1 MKTVFL
7 FDLDGTLCNSRKPVT
22 NKLVSLLAEVNKSH
36 EVGILTGSDLD
47 FLQEQCK
54 DLFKALGYEQKV
66 YAMACNGTKSFS
78 VSLDSES
85 SVKYTLIKEENL
97 REKIGEEKFKIVM
110 RELIYEQTE
119 SMIDYDFPLT
129 GNFVTY
135 RGSTINWCPVGRC
148 ANDKDRA
155 AFKKEDADKNIR
167 TSHVENIK
175 RAFIENN
182 ISELTVTVAGDTSF
196 DIYPKTWDKTYAMQF
211 FEGYDVYFWG
221 DRMSEGGNDY
231 TMHMR
236 SDVKSF
242 PVEDPKDTYKS
253 IKKVIKNIKE
263 KKNVKN

>member
-7 FDLDGTLCNSRKPVT
+7 FDLDGTLCESRKPVVT
-22 NKLVSLLAEVNKSH
+22 NLITLLTKANKEV

-47 FLQEQCK
+47 FLKEQCK
-54 DLFKALGYEQKV
+54 ELFKKLGHENKV
-66 YAMACNGTKSFS
+66 YALACNGTKSFLVDKKDDKVNYS
-78 VSLDSES
+78 
-85 SVKYTLIKEENL
+85 LIKEENL

-135 RGSTINWCPVGRC
+135 RGSTVNWCPVGRC
-148 ANDKDRA
+148 ANDEDRA
-155 AFKKEDADKNIR
+155 AFKKEDKDKNIR
-167 TSHVENIK
+167 ATHVENIK
-175 RAFIENN
+175 RAFIENS
-182 ISELTVTVAGDTSF
+182 IADLTVTVAGDTSF

-221 DRMSEGGNDY
+221 DRMSDGGNDY

-236 SDVKSF
+236 NDVNSF

-253 IKKVIKNIKE
+253 LKKALKNINE